1 MFPDTPSRR
10 VAAVTSLVAAPLLS
24 GLYVALVTAPGT
36 GGAER
41 LAALADGG
49 TATLGTVAFVIS
61 QLPLLIAILAIG
73 RLLIDRAP
81 RLSAWGTALGVLGC
95 FGHAVYCGYLLVE
108 LELAQ
113 DEPHRAVHAALVDSI
128 SSSPLMQ
135 FALAGVGGTVLG
147 ILILSIGLFRTRT
160 GPIWVAPALWAW
172 LLLEF
177 VGSSFSDYAS
187 YIGGLGFFVAFFALA
202 AHIARADHPDPAHGG
217 AAERAAVRA

>member
-49 TATLGTVAFVIS
+49 AATVGTVAFAVS

-108 LELAQ
+108 LELAA
-113 DEPHRAVHAALVDSI
+113 DEPHRAVHTALVDST

-135 FALAGVGGTVLG
+135 FALAGVGGTVIG
-147 ILILSIGLFRTRT
+147 ILILSIGLFRSRT

-187 YIGGLGFFVAFFALA
+187 YIGGLGFVVAFFALA
-202 AHIARADHPDPAHGG
+202 AHIARAERPEPAHG
-217 AAERAAVRA
+217 AAEKAAVQA